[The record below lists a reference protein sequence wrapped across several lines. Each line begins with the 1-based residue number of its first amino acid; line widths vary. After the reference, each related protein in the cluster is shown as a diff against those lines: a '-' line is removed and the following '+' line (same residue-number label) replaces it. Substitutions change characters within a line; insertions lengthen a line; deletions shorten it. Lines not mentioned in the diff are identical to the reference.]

1 MGRRDEDVRQD
12 ARGARPCG
20 ELRVLQP
27 RRADGGVGERRRDGA
42 TVAGCVRYCRPLTST
57 LMWAQRIAREDL
69 GCKAAAPPPLST
81 TCGAVRSG
89 ESGACAWLAGT
100 DPSQLATAGPDA
112 STGARPS
119 SALIERDSERSPS
132 SAAGA
137 VCRPPMPLAAGP
149 RRSPRRSRRSHR
161 RRRWTSARVC
171 FAAAVC
177 FAATVC
183 ARGAATTRHAVRR
196 AGTWPRCLHRGTR
209 RTPRPKRQAGRR
221 HTRRGDGG

>member
-1 MGRRDEDVRQD
+1 M
-12 ARGARPCG
+12 
-20 ELRVLQP
+20 LQP
-27 RRADGGVGERRRDGA
+27 WRADGGVGQRRRDGA
-42 TVAGCVRYCRPLTST
+42 TLAGCVRYCRPLTST

-161 RRRWTSARVC
+161 RRRWISARVC

-177 FAATVC
+177 
-183 ARGAATTRHAVRR
+183 ARGAAPARSAPPACAPRQQKMQNPTGTACAAAPRFLQTLAR
-196 AGTWPRCLHRGTR
+196 AGSLRAASGRCLKTLG
-209 RTPRPKRQAGRR
+209 QNFSS
-221 HTRRGDGG
+221 

>member
-1 MGRRDEDVRQD
+1 M
-12 ARGARPCG
+12 AARP
-20 ELRVLQP
+20 
-27 RRADGGVGERRRDGA
+27 RRRRR
-42 TVAGCVRYCRPLTST
+42 CQLR
-57 LMWAQRIAREDL
+57 
-69 GCKAAAPPPLST
+69 
-81 TCGAVRSG
+81 AVRSG

-161 RRRWTSARVC
+161 RRRWISARVC

-177 FAATVC
+177 
-183 ARGAATTRHAVRR
+183 ARGAAPARSAPPACAPRQQKMQNPTGTACAAAPRFLQTPAR
-196 AGTWPRCLHRGTR
+196 AGSLR
-209 RTPRPKRQAGRR
+209 AASGRFLK
-221 HTRRGDGG
+221 TLGQKFSS

>member
-1 MGRRDEDVRQD
+1 M
-12 ARGARPCG
+12 AARP
-20 ELRVLQP
+20 
-27 RRADGGVGERRRDGA
+27 RRRRR
-42 TVAGCVRYCRPLTST
+42 CQLR
-57 LMWAQRIAREDL
+57 
-69 GCKAAAPPPLST
+69 
-81 TCGAVRSG
+81 AVRSG

-161 RRRWTSARVC
+161 RRRWISARVC

-183 ARGAATTRHAVRR
+183 ARGAASARSAPHRPAPALLALWRPPPPSPQTPPPWLNDATPGAGMVGEWVDGWVGGWGSSGAR
-196 AGTWPRCLHRGTR
+196 ALRYGEPLLL
-209 RTPRPKRQAGRR
+209 PL
-221 HTRRGDGG
+221 D